1 MIVNEYLH
9 AYSFADDQR
18 VRSYI
23 YEMVSSLV
31 NLSPATRPHMQHR
44 MRWYLVIPRRHLY
57 AYRLFFAWIHR
68 LVAQRANVLRV
79 RY

>member
-1 MIVNEYLH
+1 MSVNEYLH

-31 NLSPATRPHMQHR
+31 NLSPATRPQMQHR
-44 MRWYLVIPRRHLY
+44 MRWYLVIPRRYLY
-57 AYRLFFAWIHR
+57 AYRLFVAWVYR

-79 RY
+79 RC

>member
-18 VRSYI
+18 VPFYI
-23 YEMVSSLV
+23 YVSSLV

-44 MRWYLVIPRRHLY
+44 MRCYLVIPRRYLY
-57 AYRLFFAWIHR
+57 AYRLFVARVYR